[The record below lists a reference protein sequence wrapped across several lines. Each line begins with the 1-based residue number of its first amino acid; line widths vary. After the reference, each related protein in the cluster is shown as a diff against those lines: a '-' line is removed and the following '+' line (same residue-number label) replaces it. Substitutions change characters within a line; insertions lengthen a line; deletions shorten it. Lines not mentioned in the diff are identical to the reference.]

1 MLTDFVMSAFQLNA
15 LHIEHYLDPASFSE
29 LSCLGII
36 VNGEPLIDDTVWDG
50 LLRKF
55 VAL

>member
-1 MLTDFVMSAFQLNA
+1 MSAFQLNA